1 MNQEYKGVWT
11 IAEISDGK
19 IETVSYELLSWGKDL
34 ATKLNVELSSVVIS
48 NKVEN
53 LDSLI
58 QYGADNVYYVEDKKL
73 EHFYPDV
80 HTNILK
86 KMVEDF
92 KPEIILASATT
103 RGRTL
108 MPSLAAKLNTGLT
121 ADCTD
126 FEIEEKTRS
135 LIQIRPAIGG
145 NVMAKIK
152 TITKPQMATV
162 RPKSKLPLAKDENRK
177 GKITKIEYDE
187 ELFRSKYR
195 WIEFK
200 KDESSIQPLQ
210 QADVIVSGGKG
221 LKKPENFKYLQNI
234 SKKLKGA
241 VGATRAVVD
250 MGWIDY
256 SHQVGLSGKT
266 VSPKL
271 YIAIGISGA
280 VQHLAG
286 MSSSK
291 YIIAINKDP
300 EAPIFKVSDLGI
312 VCDALDILPL
322 LEKEIKSGD
331 QNE

>member
-11 IAEISDGK
+11 IAEVNDGK

-48 NKVEN
+48 NKAEN

-58 QYGADNVYYVEDKKL
+58 QHGADNVYYVEDEKL

-80 HTNILK
+80 HTNILN

-92 KPEIILASATT
+92 KPEIILAS
-103 RGRTL
+103 GRTL
-108 MPSLAAKLNTGLT
+108 MPALAAKLNTGLT

-162 RPKSKLPLAKDENRK
+162 RPKSKLPLSKDENRK
-177 GKITKIEYDE
+177 GKITKIEYDQK
-187 ELFRSKYR
+187 LYQSKYN

-200 KDESSIQPLQ
+200 KDKTSVQPLQ
-210 QADVIVSGGKG
+210 QADVIVAGGKG

-234 SKKLKGA
+234 AKKLEGA

-312 VCDALDILPL
+312 VCDAFDILPL